1 VLFFPLA
8 DSFVM
13 EDVGYYTGILTSD
26 ADPSDVALGLD
37 LDLNFSLTQDDEFSG
52 TNDSSEFQA
61 DPMQSQTVVVPSL
74 GVRCAKKGASHRQK
88 KFDIE
93 EDKVIC
99 SAWLQVSKDAI
110 VGANQP
116 RSTFWGRIRAFFNEH
131 KDKKTSTID
140 RTEASIMHRWGTIQR
155 EVNKFCSCYEK
166 IERRNASGSTIQ
178 DMVSFRS
185 MVLSFVFQVLVQL

>member
-1 VLFFPLA
+1 MSRFLWNGERWIL
-8 DSFVM
+8 
-13 EDVGYYTGILTSD
+13 YGILTSD
-26 ADPSDVALGLD
+26 ADPTDVGLGLD
-37 LDLNFSLTQDDEFSG
+37 LDLNYSMTQDIEFSA
-52 TNDSSEFQA
+52 NNVPSEFQT
-61 DPMQSQTVVVPSL
+61 DPMQSQPAEVAAVS
-74 GVRCAKKGASHRQK
+74 GRRAKKGASHRQK

-116 RSTFWGRIRAFFNEH
+116 RSTFWGRIRAFFEEH
-131 KDKKTSTID
+131 KDKKIATID

-166 IERRNASGSTIQ
+166 IERRNASGCTIQ
-178 DMVSFRS
+178 DMVCFRS
-185 MVLSFVFQVLVQL
+185 WFFHLFSKIWFICEDINI